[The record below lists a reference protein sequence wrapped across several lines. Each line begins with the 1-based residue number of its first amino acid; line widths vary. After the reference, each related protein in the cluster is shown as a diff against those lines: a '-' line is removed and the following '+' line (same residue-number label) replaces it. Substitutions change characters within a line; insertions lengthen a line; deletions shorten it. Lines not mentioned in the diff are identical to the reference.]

1 MCGPQHR
8 PPWILGRAGKSLNE
22 LEREEIELTGDQD
35 RFSVTVG
42 FEQRFSGFA
51 PVPTR
56 PARPANR
63 ILVPGTVAYWRFD
76 APAHRIADLSGHG
89 NELTKVTVPGTLPRL
104 PHLGPRAPP
113 RPAGPRQPVLRRG
126 HEPAARHL
134 SADSRQRA
142 AERRHLPFGPSSAAG
157 KTGGDPDEPLA
168 TLSLSGDRELQRAV
182 YPLNQNGPVTN
193 RGHELPLGAWWHVAV
208 VNDGRRTAMYVKGC
222 PVVRPPPHGHR
233 PHHPRPA
240 LTAGRLRV
248 RREDRPDRARLDRR
262 RPGRRP
268 RAARQPLHERATG
281 RRSTGVSGTMM
292 ASAVRRGPD
301 QGAGTASMSY
311 ASR

>member
-1 MCGPQHR
+1 MVR
-8 PPWILGRAGKSLNE
+8 PDGRSVHMLSAVDHGDEHVRSAAPAPVDPRPGREEPERAGA
-22 LEREEIELTGDQD
+22 RGD
-35 RFSVTVG
+35 RTHRRPRPLLG
-42 FEQRFSGFA
+42 HRRLRA
-51 PVPTR
+51 ALPRLRPVPTR

-63 ILVPGTVAYWRFD
+63 IPVPGTVAYWRFD

-113 RPAGPRQPVLRRG
+113 RPAGPRAPVLRRG

-222 PVVRPPPHGHR
+222 PVVRTPSTRPPASPPSAR
-233 PHHPRPA
+233 PDCWA
-240 LTAGRLRV
+240 ATSTAGRPTRSCTAGSATSGS
-248 RREDRPDRARLDRR
+248 PTARC
-262 RPGRRP
+262 PS
-268 RAARQPLHERATG
+268 AA
-281 RRSTGVSGTMM
+281 S
-292 ASAVRRGPD
+292 
-301 QGAGTASMSY
+301 
-311 ASR
+311 